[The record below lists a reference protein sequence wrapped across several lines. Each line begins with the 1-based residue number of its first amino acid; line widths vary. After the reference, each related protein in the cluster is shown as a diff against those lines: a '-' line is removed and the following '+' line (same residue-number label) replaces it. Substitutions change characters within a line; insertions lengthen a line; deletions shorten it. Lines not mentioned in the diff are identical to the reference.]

1 MVKIY
6 TKTGDSGTSSLYNGT
21 RLPKSDTIFDCLGDL
36 DELNSHLGLVKG
48 YYNQIKSSNE
58 IYNAPGAGGL
68 FYKTEKCLD
77 TGKYYE
83 WFIIDKL
90 ITGIQCKIMDICT
103 VVATPGKES
112 DFSNDYLEIEKLIDR
127 FDSILPPIKNFVVPS
142 GNVLVSQVHVCRV
155 LTRKCERKIV
165 SIENNDSLKIYLNRL
180 SDLFF
185 MLGRFIV
192 MTLGIEEDLYSQKKG
207 LFN

>member
-6 TKTGDSGTSSLYNGT
+6 TKTGDSGTSSLYDGT
-21 RLPKSDTIFDCLGDL
+21 RASKSDPIFDCLGDF
-36 DELNSHLGLVKG
+36 DELNSHLGLLKG
-48 YYNQIKSSNE
+48 YYSESRNTSE
-58 IYNAPGAGGL
+58 LYNPPGAGAL

-83 WFIIDKL
+83 WFVLDKI

-112 DFSNDYLEIEKLIDR
+112 NFVNEYLEIEKLIDR

-142 GNVLVSQVHVCRV
+142 GNVLVSQIHVCRV
-155 LTRKCERKIV
+155 LIRKCERKMIIV
-165 SIENNDSLKIYLNRL
+165 NNNESLKIYLNRL

-185 MLGRFIV
+185 MLSRFV
-192 MTLGIEEDLYSQKKG
+192 AFTLGIEEDLYSQKKG